1 MLREAG
7 VTLGKTYPEPVV
19 DHAQARQ
26 RALAAFERLKK

>member
-7 VTLGKTYPEPVV
+7 VMLGKTYPEPVV